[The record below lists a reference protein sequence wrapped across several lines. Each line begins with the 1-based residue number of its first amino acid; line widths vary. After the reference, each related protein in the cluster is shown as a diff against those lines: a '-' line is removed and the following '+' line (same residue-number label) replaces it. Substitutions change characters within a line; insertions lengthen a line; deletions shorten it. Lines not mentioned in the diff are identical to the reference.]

1 MNNLEL
7 EAILK
12 NLPITVCCADDLPS
26 SVKKRPYFD
35 LTNTSKCQES
45 GLHWTVFYFPK
56 KGPCEFFDSLGE
68 NPETYHR
75 RFRNVFISNGP
86 DYLYTSNTIQP
97 DYSNKCGLFCI
108 YFIHKRC
115 MNISHAMMLRNFS
128 KSNLDFNDERVVQYA
143 KLLYFIIFFS
153 I

>member
-12 NLPITVCCADDLPS
+12 NLPVTVCCADDLPS
-26 SVKKRPYFD
+26 IVKKRPHFY

-68 NPETYHR
+68 YPETYHR
-75 RFRNVFISNGP
+75 RFRNVLINNGP
-86 DYLYTSNTIQP
+86 DYLYTSNAIQP

-115 MNISHAMMLRNFS
+115 MNISYAMMLRNFS
-128 KSNLDFNDERVVQYA
+128 KTNLDVNDERVMQYV
-143 KLLYFIIFFS
+143 KRLNVF
-153 I
+153 

>member
-12 NLPITVCCADDLPS
+12 YLPVTVCCVDNLPS
-26 SVKKRPYFD
+26 SVKKRPHFC

-45 GLHWTVFYFPK
+45 GLNWTVFYFPK
-56 KGPCEFFDSLGE
+56 KGPWELFDSLGE

-75 RFRNVFISNGP
+75 RFRNVLISNGP
-86 DYLYTSNTIQP
+86 GYLYTSNTIQP
-97 DYSNKCGLFCI
+97 DYSNMCGLFCI

-115 MNISHAMMLRNFS
+115 MNISYAMMVRNFS
-128 KSNLDFNDERVVQYA
+128 KTNLDINDERGVQYA
-143 KLLYFIIFFS
+143 KRLNVFKI
-153 I
+153 